1 MNNQIRIITRDRKI
15 NSKGTIVG
23 NKCVDTLVLI
33 ADCVI
38 IQNITS
44 NRDFGLL
51 QGWGFEI
58 SRVSQRFDFR
68 IDGLIDITPTMYV
81 QYIDGSGK
89 LHEYKILKVVTRS
102 ILGCLWVTLY
112 TENLN
117 VRDTREVIHSPYQVT
132 A

>member
-1 MNNQIRIITRDRKI
+1 MNNQIKIITRDRKI

-58 SRVSQRFDFR
+58 SRVSQRFDFKVEE
-68 IDGLIDITPTMYV
+68 IVNITPTMYV
-81 QYIDGSGK
+81 QYLDSNGI
-89 LHEYKILKVVTRS
+89 LHEYKILKVITRS
-102 ILGCLWVTLY
+102 VLGCIWITLY

-117 VRDTREVIHSPYQVT
+117 VRDTREILHNPSHIT